1 MVCLKS
7 YHRPETGHILTLGKF
22 YPQSVCDHLLAHTV
36 AKELYSFLFFAVS
49 LFHSSFPRSPVS
61 LCILQEGSPT
71 LPSPSLRVS
80 PCSSSFLDSSASSGS
95 QGRAASP
102 SGHTLGWHSGSAW
115 FPRLHAASWAQHT
128 CQKPPPKVLGTPEIS
143 RDWPRRGVTKPSS
156 PSAAPLRGALAW
168 SLVTHLMQGE
178 GGRGLF
184 AQELPGS

>member
-1 MVCLKS
+1 M
-7 YHRPETGHILTLGKF
+7 I
-22 YPQSVCDHLLAHTV
+22 DHLLAHTV

-49 LFHSSFPRSPVS
+49 LFHSSFPRSPD
-61 LCILQEGSPT
+61 L
-71 LPSPSLRVS
+71 
-80 PCSSSFLDSSASSGS
+80 SASCRRGPPLSHLLVCGCLPAAALFLTLLPLPVLRA
-95 QGRAASP
+95 GRPRRAGTPWA
-102 SGHTLGWHSGSAW
+102 GTAGSAW

-143 RDWPRRGVTKPSS
+143 WDWPRRGGTKPSS

-168 SLVTHLMQGE
+168 SLVTYLMQGE